1 MFVWIDYVTRNAQN
15 VLSPYPLHPIA
26 PLVNCYTMLP
36 RRSSHLILSLA
47 VAIALSAGALA
58 HGASN
63 GMDMSMDGA
72 MDLTMGSMTM
82 WMHFTPGD
90 TVLFYGWVPT
100 SAGAMVGTCIG
111 LFLLALVDRWI
122 AASRA
127 VMEAYWSKRSV
138 RPHFCTFFQPCVPY
152 PHAMDA
158 LIRS

>member
-1 MFVWIDYVTRNAQN
+1 
-15 VLSPYPLHPIA
+15 
-26 PLVNCYTMLP
+26 MLP

-111 LFLLALVDRWI
+111 LFLLALIDRWI

-138 RPHFCTFFQPCVPY
+138 RLHFCTFFQPTMCSVPSCY
-152 PHAMDA
+152 GCADTVSGHKSLWPTG
-158 LIRS
+158 